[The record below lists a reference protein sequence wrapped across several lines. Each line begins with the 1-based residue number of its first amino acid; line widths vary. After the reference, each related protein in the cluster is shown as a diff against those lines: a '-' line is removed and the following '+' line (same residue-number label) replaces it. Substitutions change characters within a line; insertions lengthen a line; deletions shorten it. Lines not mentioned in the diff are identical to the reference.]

1 MISKDAKYIVFD
13 NGLNYVPIVFPNYV
27 NHNSIA
33 MMFGSWAA
41 ERAGF
46 VRVNDDGTVEAH
58 GRSVSLNLDSDPA
71 IDSRLLNK
79 LFNK

>member
-27 NHNSIA
+27 THNSIA
-33 MMFGSWAA
+33 MMFGSWTA
-41 ERAGF
+41 EGAGF
-46 VRVNDDGTVEAH
+46 VRVDSDGTVEAY
-58 GRSVSLNLDSDPA
+58 GRSVGLNLDSNPD
-71 IDSRLLNK
+71 IDTKLLTK